1 MNDFRNRSALP
12 LALALSGCVL
22 ATGTLPAFA
31 QDPSKPEDL
40 PVRERKRPE
49 LDPVGLRQGN
59 VFFYPSIS
67 VAEEYDTNVYAT
79 ENDETDDFITYI
91 TPALNVQSLG
101 TQGSWW
107 GAVKADVGL
116 YASENDENFVDGAAS
131 LGATYDVIAD
141 GTVTGGIGFSR
152 LHEDRS
158 SPDDVR
164 GSEPTVYYRGDANA
178 GYTHRFNRLNAGIG
192 LTARQFTYDD
202 TDSGGGS
209 IDNSDR
215 DRLETEEALRLG
227 YELSP
232 DIEVFGR
239 GALIQWNYEEGT
251 DRNGLNRDA
260 TGYRVDGGVSANLT
274 GLLTLEA
281 TVGYLTMDYDDDSLS
296 STEGV
301 AAGLRAIW
309 NVTRLTT
316 VTATIDRE
324 VQATTVNGASSRF
337 DTLGEVKV
345 DHELMRDL
353 IVSAKASYLNS
364 DFDGTS
370 REDDRYNFGVSADYF
385 VTQGVKLSA
394 SAGRDERDSNA
405 PGADFTRDVV
415 LLRLTYGL

>member
-1 MNDFRNRSALP
+1 MNDFRNRSVLP
-12 LALALSGCVL
+12 LALAVSGAVL
-22 ATGTLPAFA
+22 VTATLPAFA
-31 QDPSKPEDL
+31 QDPNKPEDL

-67 VAEEYDTNVYAT
+67 VAEAYNSNVFAS
-79 ENDETDDFITYI
+79 ENDEKSDFITYV
-91 TPALNVQSLG
+91 TPALNVQSMG
-101 TQGSWW
+101 TEGSWW

-116 YASENDENFVDGAAS
+116 YASETDENFVDGSARI
-131 LGATYDVIAD
+131 GANYDVIAD
-141 GTVTGGIGFSR
+141 GTVTGGLGYAR

-158 SPDDVR
+158 SPDDVG
-164 GSEPTVYYRGDANA
+164 GSEPTTYYRGDANA

-192 LTARQFTYDD
+192 LTARSFDYED
-202 TDSGGGS
+202 TDAVGGS

-215 DRLETEEALRLG
+215 NRLETEEALRLG
-227 YELSP
+227 YEVSP

-239 GALIQWNYEEGT
+239 GTLIQWTYEDDT
-251 DRNGLNRDA
+251 DRNGLDRNA
-260 TGYRVDGGVSANLT
+260 NGYRVDGGVSANLT
-274 GLLTLEA
+274 GLLTLQA
-281 TVGYLTMDYDDDSLS
+281 TVGYLTMDYDDDRLS

-316 VTATIDRE
+316 VTATVDRD

-337 DTLGEVKV
+337 DTLGEVQV